1 MGTTLEAELA
11 VTALRMALKNRRP
24 APGLIHHS
32 DRGVQYASDA
42 YIQILKENLAIVSM
56 SRRGNPYDNAARES
70 FMKSLKYEEVYRN
83 EYEDLADAAERIQHF
98 LEEVYNQRRPHSALG
113 YRPPAEFEQMA
124 GSSRQ

>member
-56 SRRGNPYDNAARES
+56 SRRGNPYDNAGH
-70 FMKSLKYEEVYRN
+70 V
-83 EYEDLADAAERIQHF
+83 
-98 LEEVYNQRRPHSALG
+98 PSAVEG
-113 YRPPAEFEQMA
+113 
-124 GSSRQ
+124 